1 MALGT
6 FFPAGLQAGPATMT
20 ARIRMPTAI
29 VMVMEEELTDR
40 TGNPWDM
47 KLNLEY
53 KVEVF

>member
-1 MALGT
+1 
-6 FFPAGLQAGPATMT
+6 MT